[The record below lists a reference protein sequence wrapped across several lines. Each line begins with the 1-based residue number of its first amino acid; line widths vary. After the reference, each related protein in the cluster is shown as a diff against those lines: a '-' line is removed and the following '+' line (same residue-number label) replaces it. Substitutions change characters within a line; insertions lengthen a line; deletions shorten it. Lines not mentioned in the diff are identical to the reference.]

1 MWAVVAVV
9 VSVSVAVG
17 GCWGAEGEPAVAK
30 YMLRAEDV
38 PGGGETTYPRR
49 SSDFTMR
56 CSEMIHLAHK
66 NESQDEATPRATVRV
81 EAEGGRATEET
92 LVLSVYSPGTV
103 EDVDRNI
110 GWCAEASPFD
120 EEQNGATEVFS
131 RIPADRLPEGV
142 VGYTATVTSSEDR
155 SVVTYQRIFVR
166 ILRDGRYGIMMLG
179 TAIPGDQPSPTT
191 PMDLLD
197 TALERAGA
205 IIDSTALRIPD
216 PLDPQT
222 ASPTPTPRATQTP
235 STEPPGV
242 SGFSRTVGT
251 RCSGGGIGW
260 DYVES
265 EVLG

>member
-1 MWAVVAVV
+1 MRAGRVWAVVAVV

-17 GCWGAEGEPAVAK
+17 GCWGAEEEPAVAK

-38 PGGGETTYPRR
+38 PGGGEVTYPNRV
-49 SSDFTMR
+49 SDFTTH
-56 CSEMIHLAHK
+56 CNDVIYIAHRDG
-66 NESQDEATPRATVRV
+66 SRDEATPETTVRV
-81 EAEGGRATEET
+81 EAEGGRAVEET
-92 LVLSVYSPGTV
+92 LVLSAYIL
-103 EDVDRNI
+103 DVVADADRHI
-110 GWCAEASPFD
+110 GKCAEASPFD
-120 EEQNGATEVFS
+120 KGQNDATEVFS

-142 VGYTATVTSSEDR
+142 VGYTATVTSSEDQ

-205 IIDSTALRIPD
+205 VIDSTALRIPD
-216 PLDPQT
+216 PLDLQT

-235 STEPPGV
+235 STEPPEDAG
-242 SGFSRTVGT
+242 SE
-251 RCSGGGIGW
+251 GGADTG
-260 DYVES
+260 
-265 EVLG
+265 

>member
-9 VSVSVAVG
+9 VSVVVAVG
-17 GCWGAEGEPAVAK
+17 GCWGAEEEPAVAK

-38 PGGGETTYPRR
+38 PGEGEVTYPRR

-81 EAEGGRATEET
+81 EAEGGRAVEET

-120 EEQNGATEVFS
+120 EEQNGGTEVFS

-142 VGYTATVTSSEDR
+142 VGYTATVTSSEDQ

-179 TAIPGDQPSPTT
+179 TAMPGDQPSPTT

-205 IIDSTALRIPD
+205 IIDSTALRILW
-216 PLDPQT
+216 PLNPQT
-222 ASPTPTPRATQTP
+222 ASPTPTLRATQTP
-235 STEPPGV
+235 STGPPEDAG
-242 SGFSRTVGT
+242 SE
-251 RCSGGGIGW
+251 GGAETG
-260 DYVES
+260 
-265 EVLG
+265 

>member
-9 VSVSVAVG
+9 VSVVVAVG
-17 GCWGAEGEPAVAK
+17 GCWGAEEEPAVAK

-38 PGGGETTYPRR
+38 PGGGEVNYPNRV
-49 SSDFTMR
+49 SNLTVR
-56 CSEMIHLAHK
+56 CNTVIGDAHWGA
-66 NESQDEATPRATVRV
+66 SRDEATPDATVRV
-81 EAEGGRATEET
+81 EAEGGRAVEET
-92 LVLSVYSPGTV
+92 LVLSAYIL
-103 EDVDRNI
+103 DVVADADRHI
-110 GWCAEASPFD
+110 GKCAEASPFD
-120 EEQNGATEVFS
+120 KGQNDATEVFS

-142 VGYTATVTSSEDR
+142 VGYTATVTSSEDQ

-205 IIDSTALRIPD
+205 IIDSTALRIPH
-216 PLDPQT
+216 PLDLQT

-235 STEPPGV
+235 STEPPEDAG
-242 SGFSRTVGT
+242 SE
-251 RCSGGGIGW
+251 GGADTG
-260 DYVES
+260 
-265 EVLG
+265 

>member
-1 MWAVVAVV
+1 MSAYILDVVAD
-9 VSVSVAVG
+9 A
-17 GCWGAEGEPAVAK
+17 
-30 YMLRAEDV
+30 
-38 PGGGETTYPRR
+38 
-49 SSDFTMR
+49 
-56 CSEMIHLAHK
+56 
-66 NESQDEATPRATVRV
+66 
-81 EAEGGRATEET
+81 
-92 LVLSVYSPGTV
+92 
-103 EDVDRNI
+103 DRHI
-110 GWCAEASPFD
+110 GKCAEASPFD
-120 EEQNGATEVFS
+120 KGQNDATEVFS

-205 IIDSTALRIPD
+205 VIDSTALRIPD

-235 STEPPGV
+235 STEPPEDAG
-242 SGFSRTVGT
+242 SE
-251 RCSGGGIGW
+251 GGADTG
-260 DYVES
+260 
-265 EVLG
+265 

>member
-9 VSVSVAVG
+9 VSVVVAVG
-17 GCWGAEGEPAVAK
+17 GCWGAEEEPAVAK

-38 PGGGETTYPRR
+38 PGGGEVNYPNRV
-49 SSDFTMR
+49 SNLTVR
-56 CSEMIHLAHK
+56 CNTVIGDAHWGA
-66 NESQDEATPRATVRV
+66 SRDEATPDATVRV
-81 EAEGGRATEET
+81 EAEGGRAVEET

-142 VGYTATVTSSEDR
+142 VGYTATVTSSEDQ

-235 STEPPGV
+235 STEPPEEDG
-242 SGFSRTVGT
+242 
-251 RCSGGGIGW
+251 
-260 DYVES
+260 S
-265 EVLG
+265 EDDADTG

>member
-9 VSVSVAVG
+9 VSVVVAVG
-17 GCWGAEGEPAVAK
+17 GCWGAEEEPAVAK

-38 PGGGETTYPRR
+38 PGGGEVNYPNRVSNLTVRCDTVIGYVHWNASRDETTP
-49 SSDFTMR
+49 D
-56 CSEMIHLAHK
+56 
-66 NESQDEATPRATVRV
+66 ATVRV
-81 EAEGGRATEET
+81 EAEGGRAVEET

-120 EEQNGATEVFS
+120 EEQNGGTEVFS

-142 VGYTATVTSSEDR
+142 VGYTATVTSSEDQ

-205 IIDSTALRIPD
+205 IIDSTALRIPH
-216 PLDPQT
+216 PLDLQT

-235 STEPPGV
+235 SIKPPEEDG
-242 SGFSRTVGT
+242 
-251 RCSGGGIGW
+251 
-260 DYVES
+260 S
-265 EVLG
+265 EDDTDTG

>member
-17 GCWGAEGEPAVAK
+17 GCWGAEEEPAVAK

-49 SSDFTMR
+49 VSDLTVR
-56 CSEMIHLAHK
+56 CNDVIYIAHRDG
-66 NESQDEATPRATVRV
+66 SRDEATPRATVRV
-81 EAEGGRATEET
+81 EAEGGRAVEET
-92 LVLSVYSPGTV
+92 LILSTYLHDMTV
-103 EDVDRNI
+103 DANRYI

-120 EEQNGATEVFS
+120 DEQNGGTEVFS

-142 VGYTATVTSSEDR
+142 VGYTATVTSSEDQ

-179 TAIPGDQPSPTT
+179 TAMPGDQPSPTT

-205 IIDSTALRIPD
+205 IIDSTALRIPH
-216 PLDPQT
+216 PLDLQT

-235 STEPPGV
+235 STGPPEDAG
-242 SGFSRTVGT
+242 
-251 RCSGGGIGW
+251 
-260 DYVES
+260 S
-265 EVLG
+265 EDDTDTG